1 MVQNVLSPARPGWA
15 YRCPSPGSGTTQYG
29 QGDQMIDKITILRGS
44 NGQYWFRV
52 TATNGKIICHSE
64 QYYNYTDCYH
74 AAQIVQNGGGTIQ

>member
-1 MVQNVLSPARPGWA
+1 
-15 YRCPSPGSGTTQYG
+15 
-29 QGDQMIDKITILRGS
+29 MIDKITILRGS